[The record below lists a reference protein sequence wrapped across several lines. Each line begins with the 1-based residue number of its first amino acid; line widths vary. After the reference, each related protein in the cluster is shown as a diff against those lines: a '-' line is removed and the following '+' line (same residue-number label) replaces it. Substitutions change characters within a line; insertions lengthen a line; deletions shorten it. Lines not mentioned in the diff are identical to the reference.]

1 MAPGPA
7 KHSRIWTSLSLRW
20 KAAASLALP
29 LPFLALAVVF
39 AGTSG
44 TVRWQASAGA
54 ALLIEILVAFRIW
67 ETAVRR
73 IRELQRA
80 ADLVCREQ
88 SLPGLPAHSWELNGL
103 GRHLEM
109 AASLLQQR
117 RRASDEAGRRLEE
130 LFENT
135 PVAYVEAED
144 GIIRHMNRAACG
156 LVGDTWQEWIG
167 MRLRDVIEP
176 AGAADASTRSFEAD
190 YTRKDGTRLLLNC
203 HAHEM
208 RDAEGAVAGMRW
220 TILDITQIRR
230 AAEKI
235 AQCDLE
241 LQRKDEE
248 VAKALAA
255 AAEAQGTKARFL
267 SNMSHEL
274 RIPLNG
280 IIGFAEL
287 MYDGKVGSLSPEQR
301 EYLGD
306 ILASARQLLQFIDDV
321 LDLAKG
327 EAGKPAEVRA
337 AKIDLEALFHEMRY
351 VMGVLSAQK
360 RGLTI
365 AVEIDPRVHEVVTDA
380 TRLKQVVYNYLSN
393 AVKFSPEYAKI
404 TLRALAEGPD
414 AFRVEVED
422 NGIGIS
428 PEKQD
433 KLFLEFQRVHE
444 EGEQRIPGTGLGLAI
459 TRRLVE
465 EQGGHVG
472 VRSTT
477 GRGSVFFAVLPTEL
491 ASEKQ
496 KTPAV
501 LVVESEPEDCEW
513 LVTVLTGAGYAVE
526 TATSGAEALDL
537 CRARVFDAITLDPVL
552 PDLSGWEVLRAIR
565 TGGANRSV
573 PVIMASV
580 APEKGTALG
589 FPIQDSLPKPV
600 NSAQLLKSL
609 QDAGVPPD
617 GSRTVLVVDQDV
629 ETLEVMLATLS
640 RLGYRPVCRRDAE
653 HGLQSAA
660 EDQPSAVVLDL
671 QTSGIDD
678 FELLE
683 KLGRDPSGSPI
694 PVIVSMDG
702 DLTAAEYAK
711 FRRRTQSIALKRNG
725 STRPL
730 LQHLSGCVRKRTA

>member
-29 LPFLALAVVF
+29 LPFLAFAVVF

-44 TVRWQASAGA
+44 ILRWQASAAA
-54 ALLIEILVAFRIW
+54 ALVIEILVAFWIW

-103 GRHLEM
+103 GRRLET
-109 AASLLQQR
+109 AASLLEQR
-117 RRASDEAGRRLEE
+117 KRASQEAGQRLEE

-135 PVAYVEAED
+135 PVAYVEADKD
-144 GIIRHMNRAACG
+144 GIIRHMNRVACE
-156 LVGDTWQEWIG
+156 LAGDTWQEWIG
-167 MRLRDVIEP
+167 KRLRDLIEP
-176 AGAADASTRSFEAD
+176 AGADLSTPSFEAD

-203 HAHEM
+203 HAQEM
-208 RDAEGAVAGMRW
+208 RDAEGVVAGMRW

-235 AQCDLE
+235 VQCDQE

-274 RIPLNG
+274 RIPLTG

-306 ILASARQLLQFIDDV
+306 ILASARQLGQFIDDV

-327 EAGKPAEVRA
+327 EAGKLAEVHT

-422 NGIGIS
+422 NGMGIA

-477 GRGSVFFAVLPTEL
+477 GRGSIFFAVLPTEP

-496 KTPAV
+496 KTPTV

-526 TATSGAEALDL
+526 AAASGAEALDL

-589 FPIQDSLPKPV
+589 FPIQDSLAKPV

-640 RLGYRPVCRRDAE
+640 GLGYRPVCRRDAE

-683 KLGRDPSGSPI
+683 KLGRGPSGSPI

-702 DLTAAEYAK
+702 DLTAAEYAQ